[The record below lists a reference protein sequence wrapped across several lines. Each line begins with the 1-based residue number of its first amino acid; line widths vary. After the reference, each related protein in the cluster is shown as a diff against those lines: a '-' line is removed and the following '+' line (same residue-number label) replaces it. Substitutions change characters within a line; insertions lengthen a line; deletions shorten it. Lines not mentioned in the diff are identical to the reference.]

1 MAECV
6 TNGNIGYCSCE
17 YNIYMRQDTAHGTCE
32 LSNAS
37 YVMLACYAVHSLI
50 SFTMF
55 IWLFTMLLVA
65 HKQHVLK
72 RDVLGFAGVS
82 TALAWLFFG
91 LDSLMFLTSITK
103 MLSQGENYIYA
114 TIQGLYVMMMVM
126 SHVFFSLSVMLAM
139 TRTLKMMTGESR
151 NDFRNSVLAASALGV
166 ILFTGIAYLTAVQM
180 YALVAALSCIGLLV
194 TWITFSIATI
204 RLERVLLKTSNQS
217 TGVLMDTVAAIKVAS
232 RRIALSVVGCVISAT
247 LYVLAFYIGRL
258 KLSKFALGVGSA
270 LPLGMCWVFLSL
282 SLGFL
287 SHILIH
293 LFLSKFDCTFAKPVC
308 RVIAILS

>member
-6 TNGNIGYCSCE
+6 TNGDISYCSCE

-55 IWLFTMLLVA
+55 IWLFTILMVA

-72 RDVLGFAGVS
+72 RDVLGFAGVF
-82 TALAWLFFG
+82 TALGWLFFG
-91 LDSLMFLTSITK
+91 LDSLMFVLSI
-103 MLSQGENYIYA
+103 MNALGQGENYIFA
-114 TIQGLYVMMMVM
+114 AVQGLCVMTVAMA
-126 SHVFFSLSVMLAM
+126 HVFFSLSVMLAM

-180 YALVAALSCIGLLV
+180 FALVAACSCIGVLV
-194 TWITFSIATI
+194 ACITFSIAI
-204 RLERVLLKTSNQS
+204 SRLGRVLLKTSNQS

-232 RRIALSVVGCVISAT
+232 RRIALSVVGCVIGMA

-270 LPLGMCWVFLSL
+270 LSLGMCWVFISL

-287 SHILIH
+287 SHVLIH
-293 LFLSKFDCTFAKPVC
+293 LFLSKFDCTFAKPVS
-308 RVIAILS
+308 RAIAILS